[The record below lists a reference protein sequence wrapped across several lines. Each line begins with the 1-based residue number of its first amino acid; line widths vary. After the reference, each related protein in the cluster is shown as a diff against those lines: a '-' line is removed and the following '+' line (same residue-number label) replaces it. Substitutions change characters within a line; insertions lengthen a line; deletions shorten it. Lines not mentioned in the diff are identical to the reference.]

1 LADRI
6 AERDPGNKPQPN
18 DRIPYIYIETDKKV
32 SLQGDKVEH
41 PDYIRKHDLKPDYI
55 FYITNQIMK
64 PICKIYS
71 LVLEDLEGYSRHKL
85 FYEKRFEELLQE
97 KKDEEKA
104 KKKLEDERM
113 KEVEKLL
120 FEPILKTPMRIQK
133 NKREGNQEISK
144 WFKPI

>member
-1 LADRI
+1 
-6 AERDPGNKPQPN
+6 
-18 DRIPYIYIETDKKV
+18 
-32 SLQGDKVEH
+32 
-41 PDYIRKHDLKPDYI
+41 
-55 FYITNQIMK
+55 
-64 PICKIYS
+64 
-71 LVLEDLEGYSRHKL
+71 LEDLEGYSRHKL

-113 KEVEKLL
+113 KDVEKLL